1 MSKVLLDTRM
11 MIYPTALFLIGA
23 VVDGKA
29 NFMAL
34 AWGSTANNQPALFS
48 VAISHRQHTLK
59 GIRQNMNFSVNIPS
73 IEIAREADY
82 CGLVSGSEA
91 DKVEACHF
99 SIFYGKLESA
109 PLIEECPIN
118 LACRTERIVDLPDHA
133 LVIGS
138 VEENYLSES
147 CLTDGMPDI
156 KKIAPLVLITSLR
169 QYYSLGAFIGNA
181 FNIGKQI
188 IGDS

>member
-11 MIYPTALFLIGA
+11 MIYPTALFLVGA